1 MTWKKSPLAE
11 AFSVTK
17 AADCVWLVGA
27 DSFTG
32 HYLHPILERDG
43 YRVDVTSVDITNAAE
58 VKRVVAEI
66 QPQYIIN
73 LAAISF
79 VPDGGDA
86 TIYAV
91 NTFGPQ
97 HILEACLSLNAP
109 PKRIILASSANIY
122 GEQSREVIDE
132 SCQSNPLNH
141 YGCSKWSMEQVART
155 YADRLNII
163 ITRPFNYT
171 GRGQAEKFLVPK
183 IVAHF
188 QRKAQAI
195 ELGNIDIWRDF
206 SDVRWI
212 SQVYSQLLST
222 PGEGFNVVNLCS
234 GQLTSIREIIATLE
248 NLSGHKIDITV
259 NPDFVRQADIARQR
273 GDNSRLYKTLPN
285 LAAPLAFKET
295 LAWMLKL
302 HD

>member
-1 MTWKKSPLAE
+1 M
-11 AFSVTK
+11 TK

-32 HYLHPILERDG
+32 HYLRPALERDG
-43 YRVDVTSVDITNAAE
+43 YRVDVTPVDITNAAE

-79 VPDGGDA
+79 VPDGA
-86 TIYAV
+86 NASIYAV
-91 NTFGPQ
+91 NSFGPQ

-109 PKRIILASSANIY
+109 PKRIILASSANVY
-122 GEQSREVIDE
+122 GSQSGEVINE
-132 SCQSNPLNH
+132 SCHAQPINH
-141 YGCSKWSMEQVART
+141 YGCSKWAMEQVART
-155 YADRLNII
+155 YADRLNLT

-183 IVAHF
+183 IVSHF
-188 QRKAQAI
+188 QQKAPTI

-212 SQVYSQLLST
+212 SQAYSQLLST
-222 PGEGFNVVNLCS
+222 LGEGFNVVNLCS

-248 NLSGHKIDITV
+248 KLSGHKIDITV
-259 NPDFVRQADIARQR
+259 NPDFVRQADIARQC
-273 GDNSRLYKTLPN
+273 GDNSQLFQRLPHLP
-285 LAAPLAFKET
+285 APIAFEET
-295 LAWMLKL
+295 LAWMLEK
-302 HD
+302 